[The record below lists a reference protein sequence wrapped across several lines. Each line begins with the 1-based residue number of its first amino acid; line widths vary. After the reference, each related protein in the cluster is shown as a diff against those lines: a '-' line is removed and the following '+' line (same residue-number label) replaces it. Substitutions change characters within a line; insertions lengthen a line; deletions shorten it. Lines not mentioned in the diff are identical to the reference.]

1 MESRDIEIRRHFHK
15 KRLQHFHDCPNT
27 IVIDELGIAHGKNR
41 ADIAVLNGTFH
52 CFEIKSS
59 KDTINRL
66 PEQLSEYSKCFEKIS
81 VISAPNHIQKIM
93 TILPS
98 WCGLIVA
105 TKGAKGAV
113 AFKTIK
119 RPKKNP
125 QLEITAMAHFLW
137 RREIIELL
145 TVLGVEEKHLNQSRE
160 KLYQL
165 IPPTLTAQELTQ
177 WIKVKFMGRK
187 DWRAASQQML
197 CDD

>member
-1 MESRDIEIRRHFHK
+1 MESRDIEIRQHFHK

-41 ADIAVLNGTFH
+41 ADIAVLNGAFH

-59 KDTINRL
+59 KDTIVRL
-66 PEQLSEYSKCFEKIS
+66 PEQLSEYSKCFERIS

-98 WCGLIVA
+98 WCGLILA
-105 TKGAKGAV
+105 TKGVKGAV

-125 QLEITAMAHFLW
+125 QLEIIAMAHFLW

-145 TVLGVEEKHLNQSRE
+145 TTLGVEAKHLNQSRE

-165 IPPTLTAQELTQ
+165 IPPTVTAQELTQ
-177 WIKVKFMGRK
+177 WIKVKFMCRK
-187 DWRAASQQML
+187 DWRAASQQM
-197 CDD
+197 

>member
-1 MESRDIEIRRHFHK
+1 MESRDIEIRQHFHK
-15 KRLQHFHDCPNT
+15 KRLRHFHDCPNT

-41 ADIAVLNGTFH
+41 ADIAVLNGEFH

-59 KDTINRL
+59 KDTISRL
-66 PEQLSEYSKCFEKIS
+66 PEQLLEYSKCFEKIS
-81 VISAPNHIQKIM
+81 VVSAPNHIKKIIP
-93 TILPS
+93 ILPS

-119 RPKKNP
+119 RPRKNP

-145 TVLGVEEKHLNQSRE
+145 VSLGVEEKKLNQSRDQ
-160 KLYQL
+160 LYKL

-177 WIKVKFMGRK
+177 WIKAKFMCRK

-197 CDD
+197 CGD

>member
-1 MESRDIEIRRHFHK
+1 MESRDIEIRQHFHK

-27 IVIDELGIAHGKNR
+27 IVIDELGLAHGKNR

-59 KDTINRL
+59 KDTIVRL

-81 VISAPNHIQKIM
+81 VISAPNHIHKIIN
-93 TILPS
+93 ILPD

-105 TKGAKGAV
+105 TKGTKGAV
-113 AFKTIK
+113 AFKTIR

-145 TVLGVEEKHLNQSRE
+145 TVLGVEKKYLSQSRE
-160 KLYQL
+160 KLYKL

-177 WIKVKFMGRK
+177 WIKAKFMGRK
-187 DWRAASQQML
+187 DWRSASLQML

>member
-1 MESRDIEIRRHFHK
+1 MESRDIEIRQHFHK
-15 KRLQHFHDCPNT
+15 KRLQHFHDCPST
-27 IVIDELGIAHGKNR
+27 IVIDELGVSHGKKR

-59 KDTINRL
+59 KDSIVRL

-81 VISAPNHIQKIM
+81 IISAPNHIQKIM
-93 TILPS
+93 AILPP

-119 RPKKNP
+119 RPRKNP
-125 QLEITAMAHFLW
+125 NLEVTAIAHFLW
-137 RREIIELL
+137 RKEIIELL
-145 TVLGVEEKHLNQSRE
+145 TTLGIEEKKLNQSRE
-160 KLYQL
+160 RLYQL
-165 IPPTLTAQELTQ
+165 IPPTLTAQELIQ
-177 WIKVKFMGRK
+177 WVKNKFMSRE
-187 DWRAASQQML
+187 DWRVASQQRL